1 MEKRRE
7 LQSRR
12 RARTGCALDFY
23 GGREDSCDNF
33 KPVDYGNDGQIER
46 LGRDH
51 GARRGAKLTRM
62 RATGA
67 GIQIGTKVELRRQ
80 ENNTEQ
86 HSTDP
91 RPVGI
96 SEHPYTMTKLRME
109 WLRGQAS

>member
-1 MEKRRE
+1 MEKKTGG

-23 GGREDSCDNF
+23 GGRDNF
-33 KPVDYGNDGQIER
+33 CENFQPVDYGNDGQIES
-46 LGRDH
+46 LGGDR

-80 ENNTEQ
+80 EDDSEQ
-86 HSTDP
+86 HRIDT

-96 SEHPYTMTKLRME
+96 S
-109 WLRGQAS
+109 